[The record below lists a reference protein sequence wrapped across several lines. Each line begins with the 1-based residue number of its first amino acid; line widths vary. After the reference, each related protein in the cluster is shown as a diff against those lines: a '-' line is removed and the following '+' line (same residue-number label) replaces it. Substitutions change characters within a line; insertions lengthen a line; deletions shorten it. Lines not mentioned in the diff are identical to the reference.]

1 MLCVGTDLD
10 IDHELPDE
18 VHTSRDSGQVA
29 KAAALHV
36 EHDDVPFR
44 QPVLG
49 DPHIVE
55 GEERLQTILK
65 NQLGGVRVSQ
75 LVQQD
80 LVALGSRLGQGR
92 HQTVIQ
98 IVRIKQE

>member
-1 MLCVGTDLD
+1 MLWGWTDLD
-10 IDHELPDE
+10 VDHELPDE
-18 VHTSRDSGQVA
+18 VHTRRDSGQVTE
-29 KAAALHV
+29 AAPFHV

-44 QPVLG
+44 QSILG
-49 DPHIVE
+49 DPHVVE
-55 GEERLQTILK
+55 GEERLQTVLK

-75 LVQQD
+75 LVQQN

-92 HQTVIQ
+92 HQAVIQ